1 MKFILLL
8 LLLSPFQE
16 DVEKIAISR
25 PAQSRNNIQ
34 VGDYLESELKKLGLQ
49 VKRQKF
55 STGTNIIGIQKG
67 KKSEVIIIGCHYDSV
82 RGTPGADDNASGCA
96 MTLSL
101 ARQLNKKR
109 LNHTIKYIFFD
120 NEERG
125 MIGSRYYAKTM
136 KEKCIFMVNF
146 DMVGNLRI
154 KSSVPPNQVFLG
166 IFKKFPWAKQISFRQ
181 GAGPSDHAP
190 FQRKGIPFVWVFTGR
205 HNRYHKST
213 DTTES
218 LNYKGMKQISQY
230 ARALILEVDGKKI
243 DKIDYDII
251 WNLPILKEKH

>member
-1 MKFILLL
+1 MKILLL
-8 LLLSPFQE
+8 LLLLSLFQE

-25 PAQSRNNIQ
+25 PAQSKNNIQ

-96 MTLSL
+96 MTLAL
-101 ARQLNKKR
+101 ARSLSKKK
-109 LNHTIKYIFFD
+109 LVHTIKYIFFD
-120 NEERG
+120 NEESG
-125 MIGSRYYAKTM
+125 MVGSRYYANNM
-136 KEKCIFMVNF
+136 KDKCIFMVNF

-154 KSSVPPNQVFLG
+154 KSFIPSDVFPGL
-166 IFKKFPWAKQISFRQ
+166 FKKFPWAKQISFRQ

-190 FQRKGIPFVWVFTGR
+190 FQRKGIPFVWIFTGT

-213 DTTES
+213 DTPES
-218 LNYKGMKQISQY
+218 LNYKGMESISRY
-230 ARALILEVDGKKI
+230 AKDLIIGIDGKRI
-243 DKIDYDII
+243 NYDII
-251 WNLPILKEKH
+251 WTLDIMKEKH